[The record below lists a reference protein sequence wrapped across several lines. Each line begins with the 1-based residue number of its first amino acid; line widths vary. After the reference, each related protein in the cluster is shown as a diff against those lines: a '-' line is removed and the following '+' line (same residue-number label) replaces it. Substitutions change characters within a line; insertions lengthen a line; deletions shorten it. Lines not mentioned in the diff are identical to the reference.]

1 MKWFAFLCFF
11 LICSFSTSVLGEKG
25 NKDEAEKCPP
35 RFHIYMENETLY
47 LNPLRSSVSVQ
58 IINEW
63 NEVIHEEFI
72 PVDQPQ
78 LYMIP
83 VDHLPSGSYN
93 VLIVGEQM
101 NYEFNFKL

>member
-47 LNPLRSSVSVQ
+47 LNPYEQENLLLFLFF
-58 IINEW
+58 
-63 NEVIHEEFI
+63 VICS
-72 PVDQPQ
+72 
-78 LYMIP
+78 LY
-83 VDHLPSGSYN
+83 
-93 VLIVGEQM
+93 
-101 NYEFNFKL
+101 K